1 MTKLTCGAKKHR
13 REQRDHSTK
22 HYLMDEIVKQSLT
35 KWPNVPHCY
44 GWLALDARGAF
55 RMRDETAQATNHLG
69 DIIRHESLLA
79 FIYRNY
85 DCDSRGAW
93 YFQNGPQRVYVELES
108 TPFIARTDPEL
119 GFVLHDRTP
128 VHEIDQAFLTN
139 TGQLIIQSHQK
150 IAMVDLHDLAQ
161 CLAMLYVRDEAIA
174 DNDLLNWLSAPN
186 QPLQIKLGKQLKNV
200 EWVASNQLENR
211 FSFIAHPSKLENKNK
226 PSSID
231 A

>member
-1 MTKLTCGAKKHR
+1 MTRLIFDAKKNR
-13 REQRDHSTK
+13 REQPDHKTK
-22 HYLMDEIVKQSLT
+22 PRLMDELVKQSLT

-55 RMRDETAQATNHLG
+55 RMRDETAQAAHQPG

-108 TPFIARTDPEL
+108 TPFIARTDPEC
-119 GFVLHDRTP
+119 GFVLHDRAP
-128 VHEIDQAFLTN
+128 LREIDQVFMTN
-139 TGQLIIQSHQK
+139 EGQLIIQSHQK
-150 IAMVDLHDLAQ
+150 IAMLDPNDLAQ
-161 CLAMLYVRDEAIA
+161 CLSMLSINGHSVE
-174 DNDLLNWLSAPN
+174 DNDLLNWLSTPHQA
-186 QPLQIKLGKQLKNV
+186 LKMKLGQAFKSV

-211 FSFIAHPSKLENKNK
+211 FSFIAHPSKLENQN
-226 PSSID
+226 
-231 A
+231 

>member
-1 MTKLTCGAKKHR
+1 
-13 REQRDHSTK
+13 
-22 HYLMDEIVKQSLT
+22 MDELVKQSLT

-44 GWLALDARGAF
+44 GWLTLDARGAF
-55 RMRDETAQATNHLG
+55 RMRDESAQAAHQPG

-93 YFQNGPQRVYVELES
+93 YFQNGPQRVYVELET

-128 VHEIDQAFLTN
+128 VHEIDCVFMTD

-150 IAMVDLHDLAQ
+150 IAMLDPSDLAH
-161 CLAMLYVRDEAIA
+161 CLAMLYVEDQAIA
-174 DNDLLNWLSAPN
+174 DDDLLNWLSTPD
-186 QPLQIKLGKQLKNV
+186 QTLQIKLGQQFKSV
-200 EWVASNQLENR
+200 EWVDSNQLQRR
-211 FSFIAHPSKLENKNK
+211 FGFIAHPSKLAQTSQ
-226 PSSID
+226 P
-231 A
+231 

>member
-1 MTKLTCGAKKHR
+1 
-13 REQRDHSTK
+13 
-22 HYLMDEIVKQSLT
+22 MDELVKQSLT

-55 RMRDETAQATNHLG
+55 RMRDEAVQAAHQPG

-108 TPFIARTDPEL
+108 TPFILRADPAS

-128 VHEIDQAFLTN
+128 VREVDHVFMTH

-150 IAMVDLHDLAQ
+150 IAMLDPSDLAY
-161 CLAMLYVRDEAIA
+161 CLSMLYVEGHVIA
-174 DNDLLNWLSAPN
+174 DDDLLKWLITPN
-186 QPLQIKLGKQLKNV
+186 QPLHMKVGQQYKSV
-200 EWVASNQLENR
+200 EWLDANQLQKR
-211 FSFIAHPSKLENKNK
+211 LGFIAHPSKLDRTSEL
-226 PSSID
+226 
-231 A
+231 

>member
-1 MTKLTCGAKKHR
+1 
-13 REQRDHSTK
+13 
-22 HYLMDEIVKQSLT
+22 MDELVKQSLT

-55 RMRDETAQATNHLG
+55 RMRDEVAQAAHQQG
-69 DIIRHESLLA
+69 DIIRYESLLA

-85 DCDSRGAW
+85 DRDSRGAW
-93 YFQNGPQRVYVELES
+93 YFQSGPQRVYVELES

-128 VHEIDQAFLTN
+128 VHEVNQVFMTN

-150 IAMVDLHDLAQ
+150 IAMLDPNDLAQ
-161 CLAMLYVRDEAIA
+161 CLSMLSINGHSVA
-174 DNDLLNWLSAPN
+174 DDDLLNWLSTPN
-186 QPLQIKLGKQLKNV
+186 QPLQIKLGQAFKNV

-211 FSFIAHPSKLENKNK
+211 FRFIAHPIKLENEN
-226 PSSID
+226 
-231 A
+231 

>member
-1 MTKLTCGAKKHR
+1 
-13 REQRDHSTK
+13 
-22 HYLMDEIVKQSLT
+22 MDELVKQSLT

-44 GWLALDARGAF
+44 GWLALEARGAF
-55 RMRDETAQATNHLG
+55 RMRDEAAQAAHQQG

-85 DCDSRGAW
+85 DCDNRGAW

-128 VHEIDQAFLTN
+128 VHEIDQVFMTN
-139 TGQLIIQSHQK
+139 AGQLIIQSEQK
-150 IAMVDLHDLAQ
+150 IAMLDNHDLAP
-161 CLAMLYVRDEAIA
+161 CLSMLHLKDQAIA
-174 DNDLLNWLSAPN
+174 DDDLLVWLSAPN
-186 QPLQIKLGKQLKNV
+186 QSLQMKLGQEFKNV

-211 FSFIAHPSKLENKNK
+211 FGFIAHPSKLENKN
-226 PSSID
+226 
-231 A
+231 